1 MRAWRNS
8 AAAALAAMVLL
19 LGSAAAS
26 WAAQPCDEADP
37 FGPAD
42 STRITLST
50 ADFVDEA
57 RDELRS
63 FIATDSLG
71 RVDFAVVSARPAGI
85 VRAISAAPEVSR
97 LSRYHSEQLKGI
109 AVTVSLASRRRPA
122 TVTVKLR
129 QVCARYFRDSFLY
142 Y

>member
-1 MRAWRNS
+1 MRVS
-8 AAAALAAMVLL
+8 CYSITTALVATVLL
-19 LGSAAAS
+19 LGCPAGA

-57 RDELRS
+57 RAELRS
-63 FIATDSLG
+63 FVATDSLG

-85 VRAISAAPEVSR
+85 VRTISAVPGVSR
-97 LSRYHSEQLKGI
+97 VSPYHGEQLKGI
-109 AVTVSLASRRRPA
+109 AVTVSLASRKRPA
-122 TVTVKLR
+122 TVIVNLR
-129 QVCARYFRDSFLY
+129 QVCARHFRDSFLY

>member
-1 MRAWRNS
+1 MRAWWKS
-8 AAAALAAMVLL
+8 APWVAATVLL
-19 LGSAAAS
+19 MALPAGA

-37 FGPAD
+37 FGPSD

-50 ADFVDEA
+50 ADFVDEV

-85 VRAISAAPEVSR
+85 VRAISAVPEISR
-97 LSRYHSEQLKGI
+97 LSPYHGEQLKGI
-109 AVTVSLASRRRPA
+109 GVTVSLASRRRPA
-122 TVTVKLR
+122 TVTVTLR
-129 QVCARYFRDSFLY
+129 QVCAKYFRDSFLY

>member
-1 MRAWRNS
+1 MRASCNS
-8 AAAALAAMVLL
+8 ASAALAAMVLL
-19 LGSAAAS
+19 LGSAAAPR
-26 WAAQPCDEADP
+26 AAQPCDEADP

-42 STRITLST
+42 STRITLSA

-71 RVDFAVVSARPAGI
+71 RVDFAVVSTRPGGI
-85 VRAISAAPEVSR
+85 VRAITAVPEVSR
-97 LSRYHSEQLKGI
+97 VSPYHSEQLKGI
-109 AVTVSLASRRRPA
+109 AVTVSLVSRKRPA
-122 TVTVKLR
+122 TVTVQLR